1 LLGLLL
7 QLTDDGVGETV
18 VGETTVDETVTGVS
32 NNGSVDSVSNNGSG
46 VVSRSGVIS
55 GGGVG
60 DNGGSSVVGLSLIGH
75 ISNIAIIVVGVVL
88 DVLNPAV
95 RKVDRVLAIN
105 NTGAIVVLS
114 LLESSSRV
122 VIGNSVGV
130 GVGRDLGQVISHI
143 SGVMGHR
150 GVVGGGGVHH
160 GGMVGGGGVD

>member
-32 NNGSVDSVSNNGSG
+32 NNRGVDSVSNN
-46 VVSRSGVIS
+46 RGVIS

-150 GVVGGGGVHH
+150 GVVGGGGV
-160 GGMVGGGGVD
+160 D

>member
-1 LLGLLL
+1 LSL
-7 QLTDDGVGETV
+7 QLTDDGGGETV

-75 ISNIAIIVVGVVL
+75 IGNIAVIVVGVVL
-88 DVLNPAV
+88 DVLDPAV
-95 RKVDRVLAIN
+95 GKVDGVLAID
-105 NTGAIVVLS
+105 NTGTVVVLS
-114 LLESSSRV
+114 LLEGSSGV

-130 GVGRDLGQVISHI
+130 GVGGDLGQVISHI

-150 GVVGGGGVHH
+150 GVVGGGGVNH